1 MTPDE
6 QLILELQKI
15 NKKLDTITN
24 PFKSAAYSF
33 SSGIWHSLG
42 SLLGTAVIAVIFV
55 YFFSQLNI
63 TKAITDYIKKLIPQ
77 PQINL
82 TVPSSPLSP
91 DRL

>member
-15 NKKLDTITN
+15 NKKLDAITN
-24 PFKSAAYSF
+24 PFKSAAYHF
-33 SSGIWHSLG
+33 SSGIWHSFG
-42 SLLGTAVIAVIFV
+42 SLLGTAIITFAVI
-55 YFFSQLNI
+55 YIFSQLNI
-63 TKAITDYIKKLIPQ
+63 TKTLSDYIKKLVPQ

-91 DRL
+91 DQL